1 MNAEI
6 FIPMYYMVLLTASVF
21 LLSTIIRFKNVLIDK
36 SHSGSELM
44 KIPLPASAE

>member
-21 LLSTIIRFKNVLIDK
+21 VEYDNSIQECFD
-36 SHSGSELM
+36 
-44 KIPLPASAE
+44 